1 MGFNGKLVE
10 STIEKSA
17 KIPPTGRDKPPAYNG
32 HNQPKHSILR
42 PHKSIKRNKLQ
53 KMANEKC
60 QTSVIELI
68 NKYLAFFSVIRLG
81 LKPRTHSLE
90 GCCSIQLSY
99 RTKHFGKL
107 NIHLTPVRFFMLL
120 FRLLSIASAK
130 VITFLL
136 LCKKKLVFQFL

>member
-1 MGFNGKLVE
+1 MLNICYR
-10 STIEKSA
+10 T
-17 KIPPTGRDKPPAYNG
+17 DK
-32 HNQPKHSILR
+32 QTFSI
-42 PHKSIKRNKLQ
+42 
-53 KMANEKC
+53 
-60 QTSVIELI
+60 
-68 NKYLAFFSVIRLG
+68 FSVIRLG

-136 LCKKKLVFQFL
+136 LCKKKLVFQFLYPLHCGIAVVGNGFDEDTIYGLKNLALKHYAGQVAHVVA

>member
-1 MGFNGKLVE
+1 MPN
-10 STIEKSA
+10 ICYRA
-17 KIPPTGRDKPPAYNG
+17 DK
-32 HNQPKHSILR
+32 QTFSI
-42 PHKSIKRNKLQ
+42 
-53 KMANEKC
+53 
-60 QTSVIELI
+60 
-68 NKYLAFFSVIRLG
+68 FFYVIRLG

-120 FRLLSIASAK
+120 FRLLSIVSAK